1 MSSASGRE
9 LPFTMRLW
17 WSRPSY
23 TKGGSDDLLCHHSG
37 TLWEI
42 SVRRMAFGALP
53 VTVWKAWKRRWLQR
67 EMRGRPDEVTGL
79 RLLMLPP
86 VVSWWLM
93 RNCSWSQL
101 LLDCTHYV
109 NPMES
114 ILLRQSDG
122 WLLIFAVPSLAV
134 RDSILFL
141 GIVSC
146 ECKHLTSLS
155 NATDNFDFLFISII
169 IIKSERHDSI
179 IVCWLQ
185 GCKLTYEAI
194 EQTLIQ
200 SIWEGAWEQFS
211 LQATS
216 KNCEWLRGL
225 HGQNFLFLVL
235 FGQKV
240 FFV

>member
-9 LPFTMRLW
+9 LPPTMRLW

-23 TKGGSDDLLCHHSG
+23 TEGGSDDLLCHHSG

-42 SVRRMAFGALP
+42 SVRRMAFCALP
-53 VTVWKAWKRRWLQR
+53 VTVWKAWKRRWLQG

-79 RLLMLPP
+79 RLLMLQP

-93 RNCSWSQL
+93 HCSWSQL
-101 LLDCTHYV
+101 LLDCTHCV
-109 NPMES
+109 NPLEC

-122 WLLIFAVPSLAV
+122 WLLIFAVPSLV
-134 RDSILFL
+134 VSYSILFL

-155 NATDNFDFLFISII
+155 NATGSFDFLIII

-179 IVCWLQ
+179 IV
-185 GCKLTYEAI
+185 
-194 EQTLIQ
+194 
-200 SIWEGAWEQFS
+200 
-211 LQATS
+211 
-216 KNCEWLRGL
+216 
-225 HGQNFLFLVL
+225 
-235 FGQKV
+235 
-240 FFV
+240 